1 MGEKVLK
8 EEKYNYE
15 KWNNYNETNKSQN
28 VKNDNEKYHKE
39 EYKENKVE
47 IIEKDKYLRLFA
59 DFDDY
64 KRKTEEE
71 KKTEKDKYL
80 RLLADFDDY
89 KRKTE
94 EEKKTEKDKYLRLL
108 ADFDNYKRRTE
119 EEKKNISIFVEQLI
133 FSELIVIVDDFERFL
148 NSETNADK
156 KIVEGVSLI
165 LKKINSFLT
174 KYEVKKIEIKDGD
187 EFNDEISESV
197 STQEVTDKNMENKI
211 IKVYENGYK
220 IKDKVLRFAKVIVGK
235 FKE

>member
-80 RLLADFDDY
+80 RLLADFD
-89 KRKTE
+89 
-94 EEKKTEKDKYLRLL
+94 
-108 ADFDNYKRRTE
+108 NYKRRTE

-148 NSETNADK
+148 NSETGADK
-156 KIVEGVSLI
+156 ETVEGVSLI

-174 KYEVKKIEIKDGD
+174 KYEVKKIEIKEGD
-187 EFNDEISESV
+187 EFNDEIAESV

>member
-47 IIEKDKYLRLFA
+47 IIEKDKYLRLF
-59 DFDDY
+59 
-64 KRKTEEE
+64 
-71 KKTEKDKYL
+71 
-80 RLLADFDDY
+80 ADFDDY

-187 EFNDEISESV
+187 EFNDEIAESV

-220 IKDKVLRFAKVIVGK
+220 IRDKVLRFAKVIVGK